1 VPNDVSILPPLLQAV
16 PVGIASIDLAGR
28 VLDVNRELLGASG
41 YTSDEFRGAPFLAF
55 LDPGEHET
63 ASAAFAALVTGERD
77 GYRAV
82 HRCRTRAGELRDVDI
97 SVSLVRG
104 ETALPEMV
112 LAVLQDVT
120 LRLSAEEQRRQ
131 ATELLQLV
139 VQQSGEAIVVADADA
154 VLRVFNPA
162 AERLY
167 GVAGAPT
174 PAEEWSQR
182 YRLFRVDG
190 TPLPYEETALF
201 RAVKG
206 QTVRDARWLV
216 RRPDGVM
223 RTLVGSSAPLRRPDA
238 TPAGAVL
245 IARDETDRLAAEE
258 EREALLV
265 QTQVAHR
272 DLQAASRL
280 KDEFLATL
288 SHELR
293 TPLNA
298 ILGWTRILRSQT
310 FDPQTTHALDVIE
323 RNAVAQARLI
333 DDLLDVSRII
343 TGKIRLQIETLDLPA
358 ILANALETVRPAAE
372 AKGVR
377 LEAHVPD
384 GLPPVTGDPQRLQQV
399 FWNLLSNAVKF
410 TGTGGRVTLS
420 AAQDGPALVTTVADT
435 GSGITPSI
443 LPFVFDRFT
452 QADVSTT
459 RMHAGLGLGLA
470 IVRHLVELH
479 GGTAT
484 AESPGEGHGATFR
497 IRIPLTRDGASR

>member
-1 VPNDVSILPPLLQAV
+1 VSILPPLLQAV
-16 PVGIASIDLAGR
+16 PVGIVSIDLAGR
-28 VLDVNRELLGASG
+28 VLDVNRELLAASG
-41 YTSDEFRGAPFLAF
+41 YTADEFRGAPFLAF
-55 LDPGEHET
+55 LEPDEHQ
-63 ASAAFAALVTGERD
+63 AVSAVFAALVAGERD
-77 GYRAV
+77 GYRAI
-82 HRCRTRAGELRDVDI
+82 HRCHTRSGELRDVDI

-104 ETALPEMV
+104 ATALPEMV

-120 LRLSAEEQRRQ
+120 LRLRAEEQRRE

-139 VQQSGEAIVVADADA
+139 VQQSGEAIVVADAEA

-167 GVAGAPT
+167 GVAGEPT

-182 YRLFRVDG
+182 YRLFRLDG
-190 TPLPYEETALF
+190 TSLPFDETALF

-206 QTVRDARWLV
+206 QTVRDARWLI
-216 RRPDGVM
+216 RRPDGAM
-223 RTLVGSSAPLRRPDA
+223 RTLTGSSAPLRKPDG

-310 FDPQTTHALDVIE
+310 FDSQTAHALDVIE
-323 RNAVAQARLI
+323 RNAIAQARLI

-343 TGKIRLQIETLDLPA
+343 TGKIRLQIEALDLST
-358 ILANALETVRPAAE
+358 ILSNALETVKPAAE

-377 LEAHVPD
+377 LDAHVPP
-384 GLPPVTGDPQRLQQV
+384 GLPVINGDPQRLQQV

-410 TGTGGRVTLS
+410 TSSGGRVTLS
-420 AAQDGPALVTTVADT
+420 VAQDGPVLVTTVSDT
-435 GSGITPSI
+435 GSGIAPAI

-484 AESPGEGHGATFR
+484 ADSAGEGRGATFR
-497 IRIPLTRDGASR
+497 VRMPLAKEAALR